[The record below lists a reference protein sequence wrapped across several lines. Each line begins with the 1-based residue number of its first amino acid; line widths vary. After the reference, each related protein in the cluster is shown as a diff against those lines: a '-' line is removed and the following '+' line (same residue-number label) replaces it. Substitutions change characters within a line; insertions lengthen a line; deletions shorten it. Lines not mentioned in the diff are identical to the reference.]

1 MLRVAAANAVAVQA
15 AVVDADAV
23 VGAVLDK
30 LDDGERGAQVLV
42 RGGAV
47 LLVHAPGLPGAAR
60 LPHLMAG
67 LKNGDF
73 LLAENRL

>member
-1 MLRVAAANAVAVQA
+1 MRFAGANAVDVEA
-15 AVVDADAV
+15 AVVDYAV

-30 LDDGERGAQVLV
+30 FDDGERGAQVLV

-60 LPHLMAG
+60 RLPHLLAG
-67 LKNGDF
+67 LKNGGF
-73 LLAENRL
+73 SIG

>member
-1 MLRVAAANAVAVQA
+1 MEA
-15 AVVDADAV
+15 AVVEDAVVGVVVDYV

-30 LDDGERGAQVLV
+30 FDDGERGAQVLV

-60 LPHLMAG
+60 LPHLLAG
-67 LKNGDF
+67 LKNRGF
-73 LLAENRL
+73 SIG

>member
-1 MLRVAAANAVAVQA
+1 MQA
-15 AVVDADAV
+15 AVVEDAV

-42 RGGAV
+42 RSGAV

-60 LPHLMAG
+60 RLPHLLAG

-73 LLAENRL
+73 LLAENRFVKAENDQW